1 MAHATE
7 VQRGERFSFGDNWR
21 EFLNLVDDDRIA
33 NAEKSVVDMLGRS
46 DLAGCNFLDVGS
58 GSGLFSLAARN
69 LGAVVTSF
77 DYDPLSVE
85 CTRQLKHRYHPD
97 DDEWTVTEGSA
108 LDEDF
113 IRGLGTFDVVY
124 SWGVFHHTGDMWRA
138 LDVVERAVADGGRI
152 FLSIYNDQGRSSR
165 MWLKVKKKYVESG
178 PVARRLLVAGANA
191 MFKGRVL
198 PFRLYGRL
206 RGSKPENATRARGMD
221 ARRDLVDWVG
231 GYPFEVAKPEEI
243 FGFFRDRGF
252 TLDELT
258 TCGGGLGCNQ
268 FVLTKRLTV

>member
-1 MAHATE
+1 MMHAAE
-7 VQRGERFSFGDNWR
+7 VRRGERFAFGDNWR
-21 EFLNLVDDDRIA
+21 EFLDLLNDDRITS
-33 NAEKSVVDMLGRS
+33 AEKSVVDMLGRS
-46 DLAGCNFLDVGS
+46 DLVGCRFLDVGS

-77 DYDPLSVE
+77 DYDPSSVE
-85 CTRQLKHRYHPD
+85 CTRQLKERYHPD
-97 DDEWTVTEGSA
+97 DDKWTVMEGSA
-108 LDEDF
+108 LDDDF
-113 IRGLGTFDVVY
+113 MEGLGTFDVVY
-124 SWGVFHHTGDMWRA
+124 SWGVLHHTGDMWRA
-138 LDVVERAVADGGRI
+138 LDVVQRCVVVGGRI

-165 MWLKVKKKYVESG
+165 MWLKVKKKYVSSG
-178 PVARRLLVAGANA
+178 PVAQRILVEGTNA

-206 RGSKPENATRARGMD
+206 RGSKPAKATRPRGMD

-243 FGFFRDRGF
+243 FEFFRDRGF
-252 TLDELT
+252 RLDELT

-268 FVLTKRLTV
+268 FVLTKAD

>member
-1 MAHATE
+1 MPHAAE
-7 VQRGERFSFGDNWR
+7 VRRGERFSFGDNWR
-21 EFLNLVDDDRIA
+21 EFLSLVDEDRIA
-33 NAEKSVVDMLGRS
+33 SAEQSVVDMLGCS
-46 DLAGCNFLDVGS
+46 DLAGCRFLDVGS

-77 DYDPLSVE
+77 DYDPSSVE
-85 CTRQLKHRYHPD
+85 CTRQLKRRYHPD
-97 DDEWTVTEGSA
+97 AEEWTITEGSA

-124 SWGVFHHTGDMWRA
+124 SWGVLHHTGDMWRA
-138 LDVVERAVADGGRI
+138 IDVVQRAVADGGRI

-178 PVARRLLVAGANA
+178 PVAQGLLVAGTNA
-191 MFKGRVL
+191 LFKGRVL

-206 RGSKPENATRARGMD
+206 RGSKPENAPRARGMD
-221 ARRDLVDWVG
+221 AQRDLIDWVG
-231 GYPFEVAKPEEI
+231 GYPFEVAKPEDI
-243 FGFFRDRGF
+243 FRFFRDRGF

-268 FVLTKRLTV
+268 FVLTKTG

>member
-1 MAHATE
+1 MSHGAE
-7 VQRGERFSFGDNWR
+7 VRGGERFAFGDNWR
-21 EFLNLVDDDRIA
+21 EFLSLVNDDRIA
-33 NAEKSVVDMLGRS
+33 TAEKSVVDMLGRS
-46 DLAGCNFLDVGS
+46 DLTGCRFLDVGS

-77 DYDPLSVE
+77 DYDPSSVA
-85 CTRQLKHRYHPD
+85 CTKELKQRYRPD
-97 DDEWTVTEGSA
+97 DDKWLVMEGSA

-113 IRGLGTFDVVY
+113 IESLGAFDIVY
-124 SWGVFHHTGDMWRA
+124 SWGVLHHTGDMWRA
-138 LDVVERAVADGGRI
+138 LDLVARTVAVGGRI

-165 MWLKVKKKYVESG
+165 MWLKVKKRYVEGG
-178 PVARRLLVAGANA
+178 PLARGVLVQGANA
-191 MFKGRVL
+191 MFKGRAL

-206 RGSKPENATRARGMD
+206 RGSKPERTPRARGMD

-252 TLDELT
+252 RLDELT

-268 FVLTKRLTV
+268 FVLTRTD